1 MKDSGEA
8 RRLVA
13 VHHVAQGLPMRILH
27 FISSIDPA
35 YGGPVEG
42 LKQRCTIYHAG
53 GYEVEVASLDSP
65 EFVQT
70 CHFPAKLIGLGPG
83 RGSFWYSRHAVPWLK
98 ANLSRFDVVFVNGV
112 WNYNTLAAH
121 RALAGTDIPW
131 AIFTH
136 GMLDPYFKR
145 RFPLK
150 HLKKSI
156 YWHTLLGKVFRDAN
170 AVLFTCEEEKIL
182 ARQSFSRYNVRE
194 AVVPYGTFGPNCDT
208 DAASEEF
215 LARWPELRGKRLA
228 ISLGR
233 IHPKK
238 GTDILIEAF
247 AATLAKDPAW
257 HLVIVGPDQIGWQ
270 KELEALAGK
279 LDIANRITWAGSL
292 AGTLKWGAF
301 SASEVFVLP
310 SHQENF
316 GIVVAEAMA
325 CGLPVIVSDKVNI
338 WREIV
343 NYSAGLVGTDT
354 LEGTKASLQ
363 RWSALTA
370 EEIAA
375 LRVHS
380 KLCFS
385 EMFDFNATSKK
396 VLENVEQLARS
407 TPRYKPAGRIEL
419 APENETLRVDR
430 DGSVS
435 VPGQRV

>member
-1 MKDSGEA
+1 
-8 RRLVA
+8 
-13 VHHVAQGLPMRILH
+13 MRILH
-27 FISSIDPA
+27 FIASIDSA
-35 YGGPVEG
+35 TGGPVEG
-42 LKQRCTIYHAG
+42 LRQRCTIYRAG
-53 GYEVEVASLDSP
+53 GHDVEVASLDSP

-70 CHFPAKLIGLGPG
+70 CDFPAKLVGLGPG
-83 RGSFWYSRHAVPWLK
+83 RGTYGYSPRAVPWLR

-136 GMLDPYFKR
+136 GMLDPYFKK

-150 HLKKSI
+150 HLKKSL
-156 YWHTLLGKVFRDAN
+156 YWHTLLGKVFRDAH

-208 DAASEEF
+208 AAASEAF
-215 LARWPELRGKRLA
+215 LARWPGLRGKRLA

-247 AATLAKDPAW
+247 AGTLAKDAAW

-270 KELEALAGK
+270 GELEALAERLGIG
-279 LDIANRITWAGSL
+279 DRITWTRSL

-343 NYSAGLVGTDT
+343 SYEAGLVGKDT
-354 LEGTKASLQ
+354 IEGTGDSLRQ
-363 RWSALTA
+363 WSALTA

-375 LRVHS
+375 FCIRS
-380 KLCFS
+380 KKCF
-385 EMFDFNATSKK
+385 EERFDFNQTSKL
-396 VLENVEQLARS
+396 VLENVEQLARA
-407 TPRYKPAGRIEL
+407 TPRYKPLVPVGS
-419 APENETLRVDR
+419 T
-430 DGSVS
+430 DGI
-435 VPGQRV
+435 

>member
-1 MKDSGEA
+1 
-8 RRLVA
+8 
-13 VHHVAQGLPMRILH
+13 MRILH
-27 FISSIDPA
+27 FISSIDSA
-35 YGGPVEG
+35 HGGPVEG
-42 LKQRCTIYHAG
+42 LRQRCTIYKAG
-53 GYEVEVASLDSP
+53 GHDVEVASLDSP

-70 CHFPAKLIGLGPG
+70 CDFPARLIGLGPG
-83 RGSFWYSRHAVPWLK
+83 RGTYRYSPRAVPWLK

-136 GMLDPYFKR
+136 GMLDPYFKKQY
-145 RFPLK
+145 PLK
-150 HLKKSI
+150 HLKKAL
-156 YWHTLLGKVFRDAN
+156 YWHTLLSKVFSDAN
-170 AVLFTCEEEKIL
+170 AALFTCEEEKIL
-182 ARQSFSRYNVRE
+182 ARQSFSRYKVRE
-194 AVVPYGTFGPNCDT
+194 MVVPYGTFGPNCDT
-208 DAASEEF
+208 VAANEEF
-215 LARWPELRGKRLA
+215 LTRWPELRGKRLA

-238 GTDILIEAF
+238 GTDILIESF
-247 AATLAKDPAW
+247 ADTLAKDAAW

-270 KELEALAGK
+270 KELEALAEK
-279 LDIANRITWAGSL
+279 LGIASRITWTGSL

-343 NYSAGLVGTDT
+343 SHNGGLVGKDT
-354 LEGTKASLQ
+354 IDGTKDSLR
-363 RWSALTA
+363 RWSALTT

-375 LRVHS
+375 FRTRS
-380 KLCFS
+380 KKCF
-385 EMFDFNATSKK
+385 EDEFDFERTSKR
-396 VLENVEQLARS
+396 VLENVEQLARA
-407 TPRYKPAGRIEL
+407 TPRNKPLVPVGS
-419 APENETLRVDR
+419 T
-430 DGSVS
+430 DGL
-435 VPGQRV
+435 

>member
-1 MKDSGEA
+1 
-8 RRLVA
+8 
-13 VHHVAQGLPMRILH
+13 MRILH
-27 FISSIDPA
+27 FIASIDSA
-35 YGGPVEG
+35 SGGPVEG
-42 LKQRCTIYHAG
+42 LRQRCTIYREG
-53 GYEVEVASLDSP
+53 GHDVEIASLDSP
-65 EFVQT
+65 EFVRT
-70 CHFPAKLIGLGPG
+70 SNFPAKLVGLGTG
-83 RGSFWYSRHAVPWLK
+83 RGIYRYSPHAVPWLK

-136 GMLDPYFKR
+136 GMLDPYFKE

-150 HLKKSI
+150 HIKKLL
-156 YWHTLLGKVFRDAN
+156 YWHTLLSKVFRDAN

-194 AVVPYGTFGPNCDT
+194 EVVPYGTFGPNCDT
-208 DAASEEF
+208 AAASEEF

-238 GTDILIEAF
+238 GTDILVEAF
-247 AATLAKDPAW
+247 AATLAHDPAW
-257 HLVIVGPDQIGWQ
+257 QLVLVGPDQIGWQ
-270 KELEALAGK
+270 KELEASAERLG
-279 LDIANRITWAGSL
+279 IASRITWTWSL

-343 NYSAGLVGTDT
+343 SYGAGLVGKDT
-354 LEGTKASLQ
+354 IDGTKDSLR

-370 EEIAA
+370 DEIAA
-375 LRVHS
+375 FRTRS
-380 KLCFS
+380 KKCF
-385 EMFDFNATSKK
+385 EDEFDFNRTSKR
-396 VLENVEQLARS
+396 VLENVEQLARA
-407 TPRYKPAGRIEL
+407 TPRYKPPVHVGS
-419 APENETLRVDR
+419 T
-430 DGSVS
+430 DGYK
-435 VPGQRV
+435 G